1 MKNFTT
7 LIFASILIITA
18 KVQAQPQLWGSTE
31 QGGKYDAGV
40 LFTTDINGENYS
52 VEYHFPK
59 IMGYEFAYSTL
70 TQASNEKIYGVNQ
83 SGGLHGNGVLF
94 EYDLNTNTY
103 NAIHSFEGATGNYA
117 TAAPIEVEPGIFY
130 GTTSECD
137 SYGGVIYKFVLAD
150 STYTVLHHFTS
161 GTGSLPLGSLVFDD
175 GKLLGMTFGG
185 GENDRGVIFQFDIQQ
200 EQYLDLYHFTNT
212 DGRYP
217 YGSLT
222 IASSGRIF
230 GATSSGG
237 DHGDGTIFEF
247 DMENQEMLQS
257 ISLQS
262 DVSGGGL
269 YGSLVEA
276 PNGMLYIT
284 TSWGGENGNGAILEF
299 NPDELIVSTKVHFN
313 SETTGQDVYGSLT
326 LSSNGLLYGMCESGG
341 ENNTG
346 TLFCY
351 DPEQDVFEVISHLT
365 QWYDWEVT
373 DVDEIV
379 YPVGTPLI
387 ASNGKLY
394 GLTSDGGTTDYGT
407 LFEYDFGQNALGIL
421 LNFESSVNGQ
431 GPHKAPIQYDKY
443 TLYGTTSY
451 GGLYNQG
458 VFYKY
463 NMVSRELTP
472 LHHFKYAEIGST
484 PSSELIL
491 AENGRIYGITAN
503 GGEYTLGTIYEF
515 NPEEE
520 TLIKLHD
527 LTQANGNGCFS
538 HMLEVEPGVLYGVMG
553 YSGNNWRGTL
563 FKFDY
568 TLSEF
573 TTIRHF
579 ADATGGH
586 PNSTFYQAQNNLL
599 YGTTMFG
606 GQHSN
611 GVVYSFNP
619 ENNEY
624 SVVYNFTQG
633 DDIGR
638 GPLGNLIPDGE
649 GSFYGIAHGYSM
661 GEAADRAIYKFS
673 TETNTYTHLQQLP
686 WGNGWQMV
694 NWTQVSN
701 GKMYG
706 TTFFGTE
713 YNDGVLFEYDPD
725 ANELQSKHTFN
736 GITGEHPYY
745 PTLIEVLTPKVSHQD
760 IQICYGDS
768 IYLQNEF
775 QFESGLYIDTLITAF
790 GNDSIVFTNLYVHQI
805 DLSITEDTFS
815 LTAIAEGEYQWLNCF
830 DFSPINGATEQT
842 FTPETSGSYAV
853 EITQN
858 GCVDTTACYY
868 VTAVG
873 VETINNFNS
882 YSVYPIPTQGK
893 ITIYIDELFPA
904 QALTLFDIVGRKVM
918 SVKLQKGENP
928 IDISNLNSSV
938 YVLTIEG
945 EDGRIISSQK
955 IIKK

>member
-1 MKNFTT
+1 MKKFIT
-7 LIFASILIITA
+7 LYLISTLFLA
-18 KVQAQPQLWGSTE
+18 VKVQAQPQLWGSTE

-40 LFTTDINGENYS
+40 LFTTDINGENYT

-59 IMGYEFAYSTL
+59 IMGYEFTYSTL
-70 TQASNEKIYGVNQ
+70 TQASNEKIYGVSQ
-83 SGGLHGNGVLF
+83 GGGLNGDGVLF
-94 EYDLNTNTY
+94 QYDLNTNTY
-103 NAIHSFEGATGNYA
+103 NVIHSFEETTGNYA
-117 TAAPIEVEPGIFY
+117 TAAPIEVEPGILY

-137 SYGGVIYKFVLAD
+137 SYEGVIYKFVLAD
-150 STYTVLHHFTS
+150 STYTVLHHFNS
-161 GTGSLPLGSLVFDD
+161 GTGSLPFGSLVFED
-175 GKLLGMTFGG
+175 GKLLGMTYGG
-185 GENDRGVIFQFDIQQ
+185 GENDCGVIFQFDIQQ

-212 DGRYP
+212 DGSYP
-217 YGSLT
+217 YGGLT
-222 IASSGRIF
+222 IASSGRVF
-230 GATSSGG
+230 GLTSQGG
-237 DHGDGTIFEF
+237 DHDNGTIFEF
-247 DMENQEMLQS
+247 DLENQEMLQI

-262 DVSGGGL
+262 DVNGGGL
-269 YGSLVEA
+269 YGNLVEA

-284 TSWGGENGNGAILEF
+284 TSWGGEYNNGTILEF
-299 NPDELIVSTKVHFN
+299 NPDEFTVSTKVHFI
-313 SETTGQDVYGSLT
+313 SETTGRNVYGSLT
-326 LSSNGLLYGMCESGG
+326 LSSNGLLYGMCKKGG

-351 DPEQDVFEVISHLT
+351 DPEQDLFEVLAHYT
-365 QWYDWEVT
+365 QVYSWEVT
-373 DVDEIV
+373 DVDEII
-379 YPVGTPLI
+379 YPIGTPLI

-407 LFEYDFGQNALGIL
+407 LFEYDFNQNALRVL
-421 LNFESSVNGQ
+421 LNFESSINGQ

-443 TLYGTTSY
+443 TLYGATPY
-451 GGLYNQG
+451 GGRYNHG

-463 NMVSRELTP
+463 NMVSREHTP
-472 LHHFKYAEIGST
+472 LHHFKYSESGST
-484 PSSELIL
+484 PSSELII

-503 GGEYTLGTIYEF
+503 GGEYNLGTIYEF

-527 LTQANGNGCFS
+527 LTYANGNVCFS
-538 HMLEVEPGVLYGVMG
+538 HMLEVEQGVLYGVMG
-553 YSGNNWRGTL
+553 YSGNNDRGTL

-568 TLSEF
+568 NQHEF

-586 PNSTFYQAQNNLL
+586 PNSSFYQAPNGLL

-606 GQHSN
+606 GQYSN

-619 ENNEY
+619 ETNEY

-638 GPLGNLIPDGE
+638 GPLGNLIPDGD
-649 GSFYGIAHGYSM
+649 GSFYGIAHGYTY
-661 GEAADRAIYKFS
+661 GGAEDRAIYKFS
-673 TETNTYTHLQQLP
+673 TETNTYTHLKQLP

-694 NWTQVSN
+694 NLTKVSN

-706 TTFFGTE
+706 TTYFGTG

-725 ANELQSKHTFN
+725 VNELQNKHTFS

-745 PTLIEVLTPKVSHQD
+745 PTLLEVLTPKVSHQN
-760 IQICYGDS
+760 IQICFGDS
-768 IYLQNEF
+768 IYIQNDF

-805 DLSITEDTFS
+805 DLSVTENTNS

-830 DFSPINGATEQT
+830 DFSPIYGANEQT
-842 FTPETSGSYAV
+842 FSPETFGSFAV

-868 VTAVG
+868 VTPIG
-873 VETINNFNS
+873 VETIYSSYS
-882 YSVYPIPTQGK
+882 YSVYPIPTSDYLYISFDSEKIERIFVYDINGK
-893 ITIYIDELFPA
+893 TVNDKIKINNNSITVSSLPEGIYFITIETIDNKRL
-904 QALTLFDIVGRKVM
+904 
-918 SVKLQKGENP
+918 
-928 IDISNLNSSV
+928 SS
-938 YVLTIEG
+938 
-945 EDGRIISSQK
+945 K
-955 IIKK
+955 FIKN